1 MAENRFRSLSPDII
15 SNALPWIQDDNDAS
29 HVGLAGGKYEMD
41 GQQAGVVWMDGQQM
55 WSVYET
61 DRRTGRTA
69 KPEEQGGTRR
79 DTCNGLESEHFV
91 NGPGIASRHSAEV
104 RL

>member
-1 MAENRFRSLSPDII
+1 MSPDII

-69 KPEEQGGTRR
+69 KPEEQGGPRSQKNR
-79 DTCNGLESEHFV
+79 AEREEIHAMDWNLNILSMVLE
-91 NGPGIASRHSAEV
+91 
-104 RL
+104 